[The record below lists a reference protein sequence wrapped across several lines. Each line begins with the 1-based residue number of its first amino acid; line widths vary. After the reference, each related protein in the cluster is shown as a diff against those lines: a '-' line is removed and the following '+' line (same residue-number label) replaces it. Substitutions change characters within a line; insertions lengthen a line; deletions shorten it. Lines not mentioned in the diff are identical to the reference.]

1 MCSEN
6 KIYRGERI
14 SNIDICKISHVI
26 IIHRISVFWG
36 FSVRENGTCTAYPKS
51 YNCATKSR
59 FKSLFEDSD
68 HLKADSYIS
77 HKWYHFTE

>member
-36 FSVRENGTCTAYPKS
+36 FSV
-51 YNCATKSR
+51 SR

>member
-36 FSVRENGTCTAYPKS
+36 FSVRD
-51 YNCATKSR
+51 NCATKSR

>member
-1 MCSEN
+1 MYSEN

-36 FSVRENGTCTAYPKS
+36 FSVREN
-51 YNCATKSR
+51 ATKSR
-59 FKSLFEDSD
+59 FKYLLEDSD
-68 HLKADSYIS
+68 HVKADSYIS
-77 HKWYHFTE
+77 HKWYHFNE